1 MGLTQFDVE
10 SIVKDELKAISPYV
24 ISHGGNIELVSIIDG
39 IVTLQLE
46 GTCSTCPLSFYTVS
60 MGIETR
66 LKNKIPDIKAVNI
79 LDV

>member
-1 MGLTQFDVE
+1 MQSDVE

-24 ISHGGNIELVSIIDG
+24 ISHGGNIELVSISDG
-39 IVTLQLE
+39 IVTLSLQ

-66 LKNKIPDIKAVNI
+66 LKNKIPNLKEVKI